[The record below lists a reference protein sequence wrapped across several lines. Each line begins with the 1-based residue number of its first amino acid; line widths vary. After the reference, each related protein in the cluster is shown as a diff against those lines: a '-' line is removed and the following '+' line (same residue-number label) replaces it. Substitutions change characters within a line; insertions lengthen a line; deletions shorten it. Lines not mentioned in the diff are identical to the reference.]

1 MIIIFA
7 TIHKKTND
15 ILKNIIF
22 GSLSLDK
29 QINKKKKLNQNK
41 SKTEFS
47 PKKLKKNQIKKA
59 SKSKLK
65 NENNNIL
72 NSNTK
77 KFNELINNPNKKLKK
92 NNIINKKIKKKILN
106 KKSKEN
112 SKQILFTKNFI
123 NTVNEKTVFK
133 NSPRKNKK
141 KLNNSKFNSIF
152 IVSNKINNYENY
164 LIINNNKHIENEKIK
179 FTDKIIDLVSEK
191 KRYKYFIDDE
201 LNSLNYEY
209 ALKIDTRSYCQ
220 VYYSLLKQNHLII
233 FTFFV
238 KNDYNIFLLKFAL
251 FLITFSLFLFM
262 NALFFEDD
270 SLHKLYEDQG
280 KYNFLYQ
287 LPQIFYSTIVTQI
300 ISSLLEKLSLS
311 QDEILTIKENCYSK
325 EINKEIKKVIKYITI
340 KCILFFIV
348 SIILLYIITLKFH

>member
-92 NNIINKKIKKKILN
+92 K
-106 KKSKEN
+106 
-112 SKQILFTKNFI
+112 
-123 NTVNEKTVFK
+123 
-133 NSPRKNKK
+133 
-141 KLNNSKFNSIF
+141 
-152 IVSNKINNYENY
+152 
-164 LIINNNKHIENEKIK
+164 
-179 FTDKIIDLVSEK
+179 
-191 KRYKYFIDDE
+191 
-201 LNSLNYEY
+201 
-209 ALKIDTRSYCQ
+209 
-220 VYYSLLKQNHLII
+220 
-233 FTFFV
+233 
-238 KNDYNIFLLKFAL
+238 
-251 FLITFSLFLFM
+251 
-262 NALFFEDD
+262 
-270 SLHKLYEDQG
+270 
-280 KYNFLYQ
+280 
-287 LPQIFYSTIVTQI
+287 
-300 ISSLLEKLSLS
+300 
-311 QDEILTIKENCYSK
+311 
-325 EINKEIKKVIKYITI
+325 
-340 KCILFFIV
+340 
-348 SIILLYIITLKFH
+348 